1 MGQVLHGCAATT
13 HTVRAAIQRSQ
24 ASIAELSRIHG
35 VNPKTVAKW
44 KKREGVNDAPMG
56 PGDPRS
62 TVLSKEE
69 EALAVAFRKHTVAA
83 RRLSLRTSS
92 DDPAP
97 DALFTSPALSTS

>member
-56 PGDPRS
+56 PGDHGAQQGRRGLGRRVPQ
-62 TVLSKEE
+62 
-69 EALAVAFRKHTVAA
+69 AHTVAA